1 MRLKWIT
8 LLIVSML
15 VIGFCCNRHAEK
27 VQMEYEIATVTDTV
41 YVDSLRTMPVD
52 TVVVE

>member
-1 MRLKWIT
+1 MRLKWII
-8 LLIVSML
+8 LLVATML
-15 VIGFCCNRHAEK
+15 VIGFCCNKHEEK
-27 VQMEYEIATVTDTV
+27 IQMEYEVITVTDTV

>member
-8 LLIVSML
+8 LLIVSMF
-15 VIGFCCNRHAEK
+15 VIGFCCNKYEEK
-27 VQMEYEIATVTDTV
+27 VQMEHEIVTVTDTV

>member
-15 VIGFCCNRHAEK
+15 VIGFCCNKHEEK
-27 VQMEYEIATVTDTV
+27 VQMEHKVITVTDTV
-41 YVDSLRTMPVD
+41 YVDSLHTMLVD